1 MKNIT
6 NIGMPISGNSVE
18 PVSAVLRL
26 FRIMRLMGERKVSD
40 PTELPPAQIR
50 FRDDSRDAL
59 LLQWQEVAEAI
70 SREMGLPDHT
80 RQPRK
85 EEP

>member
-6 NIGMPISGNSVE
+6 NIDMPISGNSVD

-26 FRIMRLMGERKVSD
+26 FRIMRLMGEQKVSD
-40 PTELPPAQIR
+40 PTGLSPAQIR
-50 FRDDSRDAL
+50 LRDDSRDAL
-59 LLQWQEVAEAI
+59 LLPLQEVAEAI
-70 SREMGLPDHT
+70 SREMGLPDYA

-85 EEP
+85 